1 MIYIHDNWYGD
12 DDRMTE
18 ERYSLFKKDYAEDI
32 AAGRYTVYSDRYTDE
47 WGDDE

>member
-18 ERYSLFKKDYAEDI
+18 ARWSQFKEDYAEDI
-32 AAGRYTVYSDRYTDE
+32 AAGRYTVYSDCDAEE
-47 WGDDE
+47 WDD